1 MNEKFDY
8 QARLGSLFDALE
20 GIDLPIEYFDFSV
33 CIYNSLK
40 RSGIHNLQ
48 QFLAMSY
55 DDLISILWGNEKR
68 RYKLCEYIFDKLN
81 DFNIN
86 GIPKWGEATAED
98 EGELKITEVWING
111 VLIEQSE
118 N

>member
-20 GIDLPIEYFDFSV
+20 GIDLTIEDFDLPV
-33 CIYNSLK
+33 RIYNSTK
-40 RSGIHNLQ
+40 EGGIHNLQ
-48 QFLAMSY
+48 QLLAMSC
-55 DDLISILWGNEKR
+55 DDLMSTLYGNK
-68 RYKLCEYIFDKLN
+68 KLRSETCDYIIYKLN
-81 DFNIN
+81 DFNTN
-86 GIPKWGEATAED
+86 GIPKWNKPTAED
-98 EGELKITEVWING
+98 ERELKITEVWING